1 MATSSK
7 AGPSGSSRQNEP
19 TKYRI
24 HNSTDDSYQNL
35 KVVSK
40 LGAGSFGDVYKVKDS
55 RGKIFAL
62 KKISCGVA
70 SFTDEKAKVRQNLI
84 GAEIYSMLQLRHRYI
99 VDLYVY
105 DFQGID
111 ALLVIEY
118 CPGGNLNSRLVRD
131 VDTEQKFNWM
141 SQLLEA
147 MSYLHDQNIV
157 HRDLKPENILLSKE
171 GEVKLA
177 DFGISKVFLCR
188 ELKEGE
194 NELSE
199 YEDKFMSKYAGT
211 MYWVAPEVFD
221 NKYNEKADIFSL
233 GVIFYA
239 ILTRKFLTHEGTSY
253 YGAFVRHQ
261 GREVGIG
268 LAMNRTRTEFTP
280 SFEDVNKP
288 GEMEVVGVVKNMMC
302 FNYEDRISLN
312 TAQLQ
317 ISDIFVKWQE
327 KNKEDKLCS
336 SLASRIT
343 SCSNPKSNAAGNRE
357 IGDEKKKEE
366 KASCSFLCFS
376 CGGKNNNYYILCFL
390 V

>member
-7 AGPSGSSRQNEP
+7 VGLSGSTHQNEP

-24 HNSTDDSYQNL
+24 HNSTDDSYQNF

-40 LGAGSFGDVYKVKDS
+40 LGAGSFGDVYKVKGS

-62 KKISCGVA
+62 KNISCGVA

-118 CPGGNLNSRLVRD
+118 CPGGNLNPRLVRD

-157 HRDLKPENILLSKE
+157 HRDLKPKNILLGKE

-211 MYWVAPEVFD
+211 MTGLLP
-221 NKYNEKADIFSL
+221 KSL
-233 GVIFYA
+233 
-239 ILTRKFLTHEGTSY
+239 TTSIMRRLISSRL
-253 YGAFVRHQ
+253 V
-261 GREVGIG
+261 
-268 LAMNRTRTEFTP
+268 LSFTP
-280 SFEDVNKP
+280 S
-288 GEMEVVGVVKNMMC
+288 
-302 FNYEDRISLN
+302 
-312 TAQLQ
+312 
-317 ISDIFVKWQE
+317 
-327 KNKEDKLCS
+327 
-336 SLASRIT
+336 
-343 SCSNPKSNAAGNRE
+343 
-357 IGDEKKKEE
+357 
-366 KASCSFLCFS
+366 
-376 CGGKNNNYYILCFL
+376 
-390 V
+390 